1 MPFGAMIFL
10 GVVLVVFPAL
20 DIIMLVSLS
29 KPGDER
35 SQIIVWKASSFTLL
49 AIMGGLVLE
58 VIEKLCP
65 GPAHGHQPLCP
76 AGGGRHPLF
85 RGPHVLQA
93 QARRLIWRIGS
104 ESGGRS
110 WG

>member
-1 MPFGAMIFL
+1 MPLGAALFL
-10 GVVLVVFPAL
+10 GGVLLGFGAL

-58 VIEKLCP
+58 VIENYVRGQPMAINPFVQLEVGAILYFAALMYYRRK
-65 GPAHGHQPLCP
+65 HG
-76 AGGGRHPLF
+76 G
-85 RGPHVLQA
+85 
-93 QARRLIWRIGS
+93 
-104 ESGGRS
+104 
-110 WG
+110 